1 MGKSIGIVSL
11 KGGVGKTS
19 VVASLGS
26 ALSEFGKKVLLID
39 GNLSSP
45 SLGLHLNI
53 IDPEKTLHHVLN
65 RTANTREAIYEYE
78 KGFHIMPA
86 SIFEKTEVN
95 PLKLRDKIK
104 GLKRSY
110 DVILIDS
117 SPSLNEET
125 LAVILASDE
134 IFVVTTPDHP
144 TLSATIKAIRLA
156 KQRGTPISGL
166 ILNKVHNKDFEIS
179 LEDIEETLEVPV
191 LAVIPYDVNVLKSL
205 SNMEPYT
212 IHKPKSKGSTEYK
225 KLAGVLIGQ
234 KYKPTKL
241 KRVFGWVN
249 PKKQEINREIFYKRV
264 FKSK

>member
-1 MGKSIGIVSL
+1 MGKSIGIISL

-26 ALSEFGKKVLLID
+26 ALSEVGKKVLLID

-45 SLGLHLNI
+45 NLGLHFNI

-78 KGFHIMPA
+78 EGFHIMPA
-86 SIFEKTEVN
+86 SIFEKTKVN
-95 PLKLRDKIK
+95 PFKLKDKIK
-104 GLKRSY
+104 SLKRSY

-125 LAVILASDE
+125 LAVMLASDE
-134 IFVVTTPDHP
+134 ILVVTTPDHP
-144 TLSATIKAIRLA
+144 TLSATIKAIKLA

-166 ILNKVHNKDFEIS
+166 ILNKVCNKNFEIS
-179 LEDIEETLEVPV
+179 LKDIERTLEMPV
-191 LAVIPYDVNVLKSL
+191 LAVIPYDINVLKSL

-212 IHKPKSKGSTEYK
+212 IHKPKSKGSIEYK
-225 KLAGVLIGQ
+225 KLAGVLVGQ
-234 KYKPTKL
+234 KYKQTRLRDFFRKITP
-241 KRVFGWVN
+241 KR
-249 PKKQEINREIFYKRV
+249 QEINREIFYKRV
-264 FKSK
+264 FKK